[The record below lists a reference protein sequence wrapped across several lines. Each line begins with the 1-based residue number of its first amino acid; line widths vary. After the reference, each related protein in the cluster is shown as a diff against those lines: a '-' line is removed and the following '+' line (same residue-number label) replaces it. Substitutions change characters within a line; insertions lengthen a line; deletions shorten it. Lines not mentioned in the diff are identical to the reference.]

1 MTKQIIKKDGKAAF
15 VVIPIEEWRRIE
27 ATVMDRADA
36 ATVRTFLKNPT
47 ETFPDTVVAAIL
59 DGAHPVKAM
68 REHRGMTQAEL
79 AKLART
85 SAVYVS
91 QIDRGRRRSGRRLL
105 AKLGG
110 ALGVPPDLLARNEN

>member
-1 MTKQIIKKDGKAAF
+1 
-15 VVIPIEEWRRIE
+15 
-27 ATVMDRADA
+27 MDRADA